1 MDTSQT
7 DKLTFLMCSTTETL
21 IMETKSSEYVLDTE
35 EKQCDEAVEQQENE
49 KRLLRGNMEE
59 SG

>member
-7 DKLTFLMCSTTETL
+7 DKLTFLMYSTTETL